1 MNRLLRSLFVPFLL
15 SLSLYPA
22 AAGAQTFPS
31 RPIEI
36 ILPAAA
42 GGTTDTALRLMASR
56 WQEFLG
62 QPVIVVNA
70 PGAGGAV
77 GANRAARAKPDG
89 YTLMSGYDSL
99 LVALPFVQKSVA
111 YDLDSFDYLSGYGL
125 GALYFI
131 VRADSPYKT
140 MHDLIN
146 AAKAGS
152 KPLTYGSYGIGVIT
166 HFAAERL
173 WQVTNV
179 KTTYVPYKSSPETVF
194 ALLGGQIDVAVTAGV
209 GPAGRN
215 PNARILAVASDQR
228 RPDRPDVPTLKE
240 LGYPVSLDFISG
252 VLAPAGLPPDVRQ
265 TLVTAIQKAN
275 EKYGEEFKTQLV
287 DKADLLYAPMSGDKV
302 KETWRERQ
310 KWFQEIAPR
319 MNLEQQ

>member
-1 MNRLLRSLFVPFLL
+1 MNRLLRSLFVPFVFAL
-15 SLSLYPA
+15 SLFST

-31 RPIEI
+31 RPIEV

-99 LVALPFVQKSVA
+99 LVALPFVQKTVA

-140 MHDLIN
+140 MHDLID
-146 AAKAGS
+146 AAKAGN
-152 KPLTYGSYGIGVIT
+152 KPLTYGSYGVGVIT

-173 WQVTNV
+173 WQVTDV
-179 KTTYVPYKSSPETVF
+179 KMTYVPYKSSPETVF
-194 ALLGGQIDVAVTAGV
+194 ALLGGQIDVAVTAGL

-228 RPDRPDVPTLKE
+228 RPDRPEVPTLKE
-240 LGYPVSLDFISG
+240 LGYPLSLDFISG
-252 VLAPAGLPPDVRQ
+252 VLAPAGLQGDVRQ

-275 EKYGEEFKTQLV
+275 EKYGDEFKTQLV

-302 KETWRERQ
+302 KGTWRERQ
-310 KWFQEIAPR
+310 RWFQEIAPR
-319 MNLEQQ
+319 MNLEQK